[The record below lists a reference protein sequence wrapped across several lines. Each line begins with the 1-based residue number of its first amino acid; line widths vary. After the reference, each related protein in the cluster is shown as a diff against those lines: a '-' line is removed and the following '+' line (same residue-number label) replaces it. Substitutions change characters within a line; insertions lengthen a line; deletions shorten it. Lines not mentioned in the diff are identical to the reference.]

1 VSGTALVR
9 ELEQRLSAGAVLT
22 DPSDLAPHLVDWRG
36 LFHGDA
42 LCVVRP
48 RDVDEVALTVTHARA
63 HGVAIVAQGGNTGLA
78 GGATPLRGRPQL
90 VLSLARMN
98 RVRAV
103 DRIGMTL
110 EVEAGCVVEAAR
122 GAAAEAGRLLPIAFS
137 AQGSATVGG
146 MIATNA
152 GGINALRYGTAR
164 QLVLGLEAVLADGSV
179 VRGLRGLR
187 KDNTGYDWKQLLIG
201 SEGTLGIVTA
211 ALLRLAP
218 RPSARSLALAAVASP
233 ERALALLGRCQDELG
248 EAVTAFELMSHASV
262 ERVVRHLGG
271 RLPVS
276 SGPWYA
282 LVEVADSAERIEAR
296 LEHALARAAAA
307 DEIEDA
313 ALAATSGQMDE
324 LWALRENMGEAERMA
339 GPSVKHDVAVPVA
352 DVPAFLEAATSA
364 VRALD
369 DRLEVNA
376 FGHLGDGNIHFNILG
391 HGERVSAEA
400 VNRVVHDVVA
410 RFGGSISAEHGVG
423 QYRVAELL
431 RLKPEAELE
440 LMRRIKRALDPDGA
454 LNPGKVL
461 PLER

>member
-1 VSGTALVR
+1 VSQSALVR
-9 ELEQRLSAGAVLT
+9 ELEERLSAGAVLT
-22 DPSDLAPHLVDWRG
+22 DPSDLAPFLVDWRG

-42 LCVVRP
+42 HCVVRP
-48 RDVDEVALTVTHARA
+48 RDVDEVALTVSVARA

-78 GGATPLRGRPQL
+78 GGATPLPGRPQI
-90 VLSLARMN
+90 VLSLARMS

-103 DRIGMTL
+103 DRVAMTM
-110 EVEAGCVVEAAR
+110 EVEAGCVLEAAR
-122 GAAAEAGRLLPIAFS
+122 SAAAEAGRLLPITFS
-137 AQGSATVGG
+137 AQGSATIGG

-179 VRGLRGLR
+179 VRGMRGLR

-201 SEGTLGIVTA
+201 SEGTLGIITA

-218 RPSARSLALAAVASP
+218 RPS
-233 ERALALLGRCQDELG
+233 ERALALVAVASPKRALALLARCQDELG
-248 EAVTAFELMSHASV
+248 DSVSAFELLSHASV
-262 ERVVRHLGG
+262 ERVLRHLGG

-276 SGPWYA
+276 GARWYV
-282 LVEVADSAERIEAR
+282 LIEVTDSAERIQAR
-296 LEHALARAAAA
+296 LEHVLAHAAAA
-307 DEIEDA
+307 DELEDA
-313 ALAATSGQMDE
+313 ALAATRAQMDE

-339 GPSVKHDVAVPVA
+339 GPSMKHDVAVGVS
-352 DVPAFLEAATSA
+352 DVPAFLAAATDA

-376 FGHLGDGNIHFNILG
+376 FGHLGDGNIHFNVLG
-391 HGERVSAEA
+391 YGDRVPPEA
-400 VNRVVHDVVA
+400 VNRVVHDVVT

-423 QYRVAELL
+423 QYRVDELL

-461 PLER
+461 PQER